1 MRNRMRRVSAA
12 AEATDDRHSFL
23 SGTALR
29 CTPFHHTSPGRGP
42 GLTENGSALRTNT
55 PSAPS
60 QMRYYTGDVFSQPRP
75 ADLTARADRHL
86 CSCRYSMTALRT
98 NTAALVSMLQT

>member
-1 MRNRMRRVSAA
+1 MHASPS
-12 AEATDDRHSFL
+12 TIP
-23 SGTALR
+23 GLR
-29 CTPFHHTSPGRGP
+29 P

-75 ADLTARADRHL
+75 TDLTARADRH
-86 CSCRYSMTALRT
+86 RR
-98 NTAALVSMLQT
+98 LVSMLPTDRVSGHDTTALDDAADLTA

>member
-1 MRNRMRRVSAA
+1 MSLKISN
-12 AEATDDRHSFL
+12 SFL

-29 CTPFHHTSPGRGP
+29 CIPFHHTNPGLRP

-60 QMRYYTGDVFSQPRP
+60 QMRYHTGDVFSQPRP
-75 ADLTARADRHL
+75 ADLTA
-86 CSCRYSMTALRT
+86 
-98 NTAALVSMLQT
+98 

>member
-1 MRNRMRRVSAA
+1 MRRVSTA

-23 SGTALR
+23 SGTVLR

-75 ADLTARADRHL
+75 ANLTALRTDTAVWSRCCQLTARADRHL
-86 CSCRYSMTALRT
+86 CSGLD
-98 NTAALVSMLQT
+98 AAD